1 MTPDQVQMRCCL
13 DLSINIRNMGEGTV
27 VGIPVKGGGFMQ
39 AQSSTVSDIF
49 ILVQEKTVSMI
60 VSCR

>member
-1 MTPDQVQMRCCL
+1 
-13 DLSINIRNMGEGTV
+13 MGEGTV
-27 VGIPVKGGGFMQ
+27 VGIPVKGGGVH

>member
-1 MTPDQVQMRCCL
+1 M
-13 DLSINIRNMGEGTV
+13 

>member
-1 MTPDQVQMRCCL
+1 
-13 DLSINIRNMGEGTV
+13 MGEGTV
-27 VGIPVKGGGFMQ
+27 VGIPVKGGGFN
-39 AQSSTVSDIF
+39 AQPSTVSDIF